1 MSLLSALQR
10 VRGRLRSEFGLRSL
24 HSQWRREA
32 RAAGPWFINTIP
44 QRLLVLPS
52 DPGTLI
58 GARGDEAMIQAVV
71 HHLRCTAPELQVA
84 VVTASAEASAAAAA
98 MGFTPLQVWDG
109 SYSLSALLDAAAK
122 FKPDRAVVVG
132 ADIMDG
138 YYGPLTPSLQLAI
151 ADLLSLHGVRT
162 SVLGFS
168 FNATPHRWLRRAFN
182 RVGPRLALNVRDP
195 ISFERFARFTRATAQ
210 LVADVAFL
218 LPPDSQ
224 AAGVA
229 AVTQWIQQRRASG
242 DLVLGFNLHPM
253 LIKGATAAQVEMLVV
268 ATAQAM
274 IRISSLRPVSW
285 LLLAHDYR
293 GALGDDTCLEPLFLR
308 LASSAVSQRVHRVTG
323 ARSAAE
329 LKALTGLTDGILTGR
344 MHLAIASL
352 GMGVP
357 VLGFSYQDKFEGLF
371 RHFGL
376 SRSLLLSAAQVAD
389 VEYLERAITGFIDE
403 LDSLRSR
410 VATHLPD
417 VKAASARNLAAL
429 GQAPLTADDAVS
441 MPP

>member
-1 MSLLSALQR
+1 MSLQATLQR
-10 VRGRLRSEFGLRSL
+10 VRGRLRSELGLRRL

-32 RAAGPWFINTIP
+32 RRARAWPINAVP

-52 DPGTLI
+52 DPSTLT

-71 HHLRCTAPELQVA
+71 HHLRRTAPGLQVA

-109 SYSLSALLDAAAK
+109 SYSLSALLDAAAA
-122 FKPDRAVVVG
+122 FKPDMAVVVG

-138 YYGPLTPSLQLAI
+138 YYGALTPSLQLAL
-151 ADLLSLHGVRT
+151 ADLLSLRGVR
-162 SVLGFS
+162 SCVLGFS

-182 RVGPRLALNVRDP
+182 RVGPQLTLNVRDP
-195 ISFERFARFTRATAQ
+195 ISFERFGRFTRATAQ

-218 LPPDSQ
+218 LPPDAQ

-229 AVTQWIQQRRASG
+229 GVTQWVQQRRAGG

-253 LIKGATAAQVEMLVV
+253 LIKRATAVQIEALVA
-268 ATAQAM
+268 ATAQAL
-274 IRISSLRPVSW
+274 IGISSQRPVSW
-285 LLLAHDYR
+285 LLLPHDYR
-293 GALGDDTCLEPLFLR
+293 GALGDDACLEPLFQR
-308 LASSAVSQRVHRVTG
+308 LVASPVKQRVHRVTG
-323 ARSAAE
+323 ERSAAE
-329 LKALTGLTDGILTGR
+329 LKALAGLTDGILTGR

-389 VEYLERAITGFIDE
+389 VEYLQGAIGAFIDE

-429 GQAPLTADDAVS
+429 DQAPRTAT
-441 MPP
+441 P